1 MCTYIR
7 SIFIL
12 LLVALSLPGEG
23 QAKLSRVQYVELYAD
38 LAMKEMARTGIPA
51 SIKLAQ
57 ACLESDNGNSR
68 LALNAKN
75 HFGIKCHD
83 WTGRR
88 VRHDDDERN
97 ECFRKYSSAR
107 QSFMDHSDFLTTKQR
122 YSALFSLKQDDYKG
136 WARGLKA
143 AGYATSPTYAKV
155 LIKIIEDNELYLY
168 DQMVLKGWP
177 LPGPGGTPLK
187 PGEQRQI
194 LTNNKIEYIVVEP
207 GDTPESLRELMDMYP
222 REIYRYNDISKKE
235 ILEPGMV
242 IYLKPKRFRA
252 EKGNDVHIVK
262 EGETMWD
269 VSQRY
274 GVKLNRLYKR
284 NNLSEDSS
292 VQPGD
297 QVWLRK
303 RKPVDP
309 AEQVIQEEPLEEEPA
324 EMEFEFDP
332 S

>member
-1 MCTYIR
+1 MRTYIR
-7 SIFIL
+7 SIFIFT
-12 LLVALSLPGEG
+12 LVALSFPGEG
-23 QAKLSRVQYVELYAD
+23 QAKLSREHYVELYAD

-68 LALNAKN
+68 LALDAKN

-97 ECFRKYSSAR
+97 ECFRKYRSVHE
-107 QSFMDHSDFLTTKQR
+107 SFMDHSEFLTSKQR

-143 AGYATSPTYAKV
+143 AGYATSPTYAKL

-168 DQMVLKGWP
+168 DQMVLKGRP
-177 LPGPGGTPLK
+177 MPAPGGIPLR
-187 PGEQRQI
+187 PGEHRQI
-194 LTNNKIEYIVVEP
+194 LTNNRIEYIVVEP

-222 REIYRYNDISKKE
+222 REIYRYNNISKEE

-242 IYLKPKRFRA
+242 IYLQPKRFLA
-252 EKGNDVHIVK
+252 EKGNKVHIVND
-262 EGETMWD
+262 GETMWD
-269 VSQRY
+269 ISQYY
-274 GVKLNRLYKR
+274 GVKLGRLYKR
-284 NNLSEDSS
+284 NHMTQDSA

-297 QVWLRK
+297 QIWLRK
-303 RKPVDP
+303 RKPADP
-309 AEQVIQEEPLEEEPA
+309 AYSILH
-324 EMEFEFDP
+324 
-332 S
+332 

>member
-1 MCTYIR
+1 MRTYIR
-7 SIFIL
+7 SLFVLIL
-12 LLVALSLPGEG
+12 SALFCLGEG
-23 QAKLSRVQYVELYAD
+23 QEKLSREQYVELYAD
-38 LAMKEMARTGIPA
+38 LAMKEMVRTGIPA

-68 LALNAKN
+68 LALDAKN

-97 ECFRKYSSAR
+97 ECFRKYRSVHA
-107 QSFMDHSDFLTTKQR
+107 SFMDHSDFLTTKQR
-122 YSALFSLKQDDYKG
+122 YATLFSLNQDDYKG

-143 AGYATSPTYAKV
+143 AGYATSPTYAKL

-168 DQMVLKGWP
+168 DQMVLKGRHI
-177 LPGPGGTPLK
+177 PGPGGIPLR

-194 LTNNKIEYIVVEP
+194 LTNNRIEYIVVEP

-222 REIYRYNDISKKE
+222 REIYRYNNISKE
-235 ILEPGMV
+235 ELLEPGMV
-242 IYLKPKRFRA
+242 IYLQPKRFRA
-252 EKGNDVHIVK
+252 EKGNEFHIVK
-262 EGETMWD
+262 EDDTMWD
-269 VSQRY
+269 ISQLY
-274 GVKLNRLYKR
+274 GVKLKRLYKR
-284 NNLSEDSS
+284 NHMSQDST

-297 QVWLRK
+297 QIWLRK
-303 RKPVDP
+303 RKPVNP
-309 AEQVIQEEPLEEEPA
+309 AEQVIPEESPEKPTD
-324 EMEFEFDP
+324 MKFEFDP